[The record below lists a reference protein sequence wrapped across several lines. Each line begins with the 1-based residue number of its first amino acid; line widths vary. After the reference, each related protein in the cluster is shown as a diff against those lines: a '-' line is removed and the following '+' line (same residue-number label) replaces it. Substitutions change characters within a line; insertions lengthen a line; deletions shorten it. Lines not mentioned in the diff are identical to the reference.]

1 VIRLGEEAWKQLRN
15 NQLKE
20 GHQEEDS
27 GRNLFTDGPMRH
39 FVCIVQ
45 QHPACQTGAADFKD
59 VARENGKISM

>member
-1 VIRLGEEAWKQLRN
+1 MIRLGEEPWKQLPN

-39 FVCIVQ
+39 FVCI
-45 QHPACQTGAADFKD
+45 F
-59 VARENGKISM
+59 